1 MSCPT
6 CENPHLV
13 EDENTGQLICT
24 ECGTA
29 TGIFRGVTQS
39 QDFCETRGLRV
50 IQKSEILIKQ
60 LNSTNADNLETMRL
74 GKVEPDSTFGQTT
87 TSIFR
92 DRMLDTSGDM
102 FTSDDM
108 IFSNITE
115 KDKFTGKNR
124 PWRLSEPFTF
134 IMKCQAISLVKE
146 LNLSVEEKASFCNT
160 VLNIWRHYLAITGEL
175 GSDVWLDAAC
185 LLMKPTSEVFRSRK
199 PIVKGEKR
207 SVNVHLRRCKESHK
221 FAKTADA
228 KTTNHYKD
236 EWEFIV
242 TCLRQFHWLGWSTL
256 YEPDEGRE
264 IVNVLHMSQ
273 KKKPKKTKATGEK
286 TKLVKCRRKRKRG
299 SECDSFESDCDS
311 VEEHL
316 KGHVDSESQHNEQL
330 SNCTGTSE
338 MPNPVDSDLSK
349 TTETDQFSVWGYG
362 NDNQNALSSY
372 FTKKLSQSQSMTNLF
387 WRGQIEGG
395 FNCRA
400 LMEHN
405 ISVLFIACLTM
416 SPVRKAFNPLLLSSF
431 INCDFPNIPCA
442 LTTMITLKDLR
453 DLCISHRLPFTS
465 VESLFPPGAYC
476 IRDQSLLSLIRR
488 PRPPEIDHLTY
499 ATVRMREFIGL
510 NQFPKYPLNWL
521 IHRHITA
528 LGLPEV
534 MHTFVK
540 PLLKKLQGQCITI
553 SQTIQRH
560 LLHLIPWPRVVRPE
574 VFAMAFVVIL
584 LRLVFKLNDVFEAS
598 VKTSLSQPLRN
609 LFRSDVNDPA
619 SNTQSQSTLHYQRNN
634 DNFISDCSDNGIE
647 SDSNKF
653 VTCSQYEQ
661 DGLLSPFRKTQLN
674 YLYKKEINFSEYIPT
689 SSSHNSKII
698 HSYGFDDCTI
708 RKWWSDL
715 LDQRYDYFSI
725 CTGEW
730 SVNSSSRSQWK
741 NRNRSKKS
749 VILPKPVED
758 FIAKHDENASK
769 ALDNGDT
776 SFLSEQHKNS
786 SNSKDLE
793 NSEMEKRFCH
803 HCCNP
808 SRSLKWLVNLCA
820 MVCGASNIKILL
832 TEVECLERLLKW
844 NAQMFCSVPTSRN
857 ETRHVD
863 YAVLSFF
870 DLSLDAYEPIKVLHL

>member
-584 LRLVFKLNDVFEAS
+584 LRLVFKLNDVFEHRLSS
-598 VKTSLSQPLRN
+598 VAKALQSFADLPVESAQTSDISLYDRPFVWILWVQYIDSRFYPSHKIYAVSSKGDKISYSNAKIHDSNQPLIMTVR
-609 LFRSDVNDPA
+609 RD
-619 SNTQSQSTLHYQRNN
+619 
-634 DNFISDCSDNGIE
+634 I
-647 SDSNKF
+647 
-653 VTCSQYEQ
+653 
-661 DGLLSPFRKTQLN
+661 
-674 YLYKKEINFSEYIPT
+674 
-689 SSSHNSKII
+689 
-698 HSYGFDDCTI
+698 
-708 RKWWSDL
+708 DL
-715 LDQRYDYFSI
+715 L
-725 CTGEW
+725 
-730 SVNSSSRSQWK
+730 
-741 NRNRSKKS
+741 
-749 VILPKPVED
+749 
-758 FIAKHDENASK
+758 
-769 ALDNGDT
+769 
-776 SFLSEQHKNS
+776 
-786 SNSKDLE
+786 
-793 NSEMEKRFCH
+793 NSEKTLDLLGSTEFKVGCDVGWGETGV
-803 HCCNP
+803 
-808 SRSLKWLVNLCA
+808 KKINLA
-820 MVCGASNIKILL
+820 QLYNRIYMVFGKNYIL
-832 TEVECLERLLKW
+832 
-844 NAQMFCSVPTSRN
+844 
-857 ETRHVD
+857 
-863 YAVLSFF
+863 
-870 DLSLDAYEPIKVLHL
+870 